1 MARSFIVAGNRVL
14 RCMRSGT
21 LSPLAWQTPQE
32 LRRVR
37 VLQSFL
43 LTMDSPVDNSEAGS
57 EAGSGAVSDPLTRD
71 DIPAIVRAV
80 AEAMAQTQSLQGSS
94 GDSQQ
99 GTIVTACHVRGQC
112 WPRVELEPSLA
123 RH

>member
-1 MARSFIVAGNRVL
+1 MAGNRVP
-14 RCMRSGT
+14 RRMCSGT

-37 VLQSFL
+37 VLQLFL
-43 LTMDSPVDNSEAGS
+43 LITMDSPVDNSEAGS

-71 DIPAIVRAV
+71 DIPALVRAV

-99 GTIVTACHVRGQC
+99 GTIATAR
-112 WPRVELEPSLA
+112 A
-123 RH
+123 M

>member
-1 MARSFIVAGNRVL
+1 MAYSIY
-14 RCMRSGT
+14 
-21 LSPLAWQTPQE
+21 AWQTPQE

-99 GTIVTACHVRGQC
+99 GTIVTARHVWGQC